1 MNSGSGDSGWYY
13 AARGTAPGQESG
25 PFTWEQ
31 LVAHA
36 DAGHLTREHLV
47 WNERTPDWLPATQI
61 PGLFAGA
68 PLSPPAP
75 PAPSAY
81 SAPRGADEGRRR
93 SRTLYWL
100 MPVVALIVV
109 GAALAAYFLVWYD
122 GRGTDLDS
130 LAFGQREGE
139 VFCEPAGVAG
149 PGSFTDE
156 QFVTQGPTTTFVI
169 SNPTITLPPI
179 ASATEGS
186 STTGGTTGATSGSA
200 SATSGPPVTVEG
212 AVVMVSYPGD
222 TPALYGGSK
231 SKLISDKTGELA
243 FFAQHP
249 EKAAAFCEALNGDP
263 TFRWSGGTQVTPAQ
277 LPEYFKELTPLL
289 LTRDTRVTN
298 YGYKNGHPT
307 PRQSLLQAGQLV
319 LVDAYGVPRKR
330 CECGNPLT
338 PPVPSKKK
346 PTYTGINWGT
356 NPGTII
362 VIQPTR
368 TAINGGFTVIDPTT
382 GQPFTRPVGT
392 EGPSDG
398 YTRINWG
405 NGEPPSDSTSTTV
418 PVTDTTVTVPATD
431 TTTTTEAVTTTAPQ
445 YKVYKLEAEMTMGDA
460 SNWHIT
466 WGGEITIN
474 PDGSLTGDLPGAYDA
489 DVDVGSGAAHVG
501 TYHYYAPFGV
511 KVSGTA
517 ESSADGRTLHIQQT
531 LTGFKLTV
539 TVVDGGMDPNNIPS
553 DTNSY
558 VTQWITEALTN
569 LVLPANQA
577 PVYGSAVAGRWQ
589 GSVNIIPVR

>member
-1 MNSGSGDSGWYY
+1 MSARSGDSGWYY
-13 AARGTAPGQESG
+13 AKQGAAAGEESG

-36 DAGHLTREHLV
+36 NAGYLAQDHLV
-47 WNERTPDWLPATQI
+47 WNESMPDWLPAAQT
-61 PGLFAGA
+61 PGLFAGV
-68 PLSPPAP
+68 PLPPPAASGYVP
-75 PAPSAY
+75 V
-81 SAPRGADEGRRR
+81 PRAADQERRR
-93 SRTLYWL
+93 SRALFWL
-100 MPVVALIVV
+100 MPVIAVIVV

-122 GRGTDLDS
+122 GRGTDLDA
-130 LAFGQREGE
+130 LAFGQKEGE
-139 VFCEPAGVAG
+139 IFCEPVGVAG

-156 QFVTQGPTTTFVI
+156 QFVTQGPSTTFAI
-169 SNPTITLPPI
+169 SNPTITLPP
-179 ASATEGS
+179 ASTTSAAAESG
-186 STTGGTTGATSGSA
+186 TTGGTTGATSA
-200 SATSGPPVTVEG
+200 ASGPPVTLEG

-231 SKLISDKTGELA
+231 SKLISDKAGELA

-298 YGYKNGHPT
+298 HGYKNGHPT

-338 PPVPSKKK
+338 PLVPSKKK

-356 NPGTII
+356 NPGTIV
-362 VIQPTR
+362 VIKPTS

-405 NGEPPSDSTSTTV
+405 NGEPPGGESTTTSV
-418 PVTDTTVTVPATD
+418 SVPATD
-431 TTTTTEAVTTTAPQ
+431 TTNTSEAATTTTSEAVTTTAAPQ
-445 YKVYKLEAEMTMGDA
+445 YSVYKLEADMTMGDA
-460 SNWHIT
+460 GTWHIS

-474 PDGSLTGDLPGAYDA
+474 PDGSLTGELPGVYDA
-489 DVDVGSGAAHVG
+489 DVDVGSGDSYVG

-511 KVSGTA
+511 KVEGTA
-517 ESSADGRTLHIQQT
+517 ESTADGRMLHIQQT
-531 LTGFKLTV
+531 LTGFQLKV
-539 TVVDGGMDPNNIPS
+539 TVVKGGMDPNNIPA

-558 VTQWITEALTN
+558 ADQWIKEALTN

-589 GSVNIIPVR
+589 GSVNITPVR